1 LQAQGE
7 ESNGKGLGQ
16 PGVQIM
22 VALETKCADLQ
33 EQLKEAQVRL
43 LERQAAHEVCAFI
56 VMMLK
61 VCTLQRCVVV
71 ACHC

>member
-1 LQAQGE
+1 
-7 ESNGKGLGQ
+7 
-16 PGVQIM
+16 M